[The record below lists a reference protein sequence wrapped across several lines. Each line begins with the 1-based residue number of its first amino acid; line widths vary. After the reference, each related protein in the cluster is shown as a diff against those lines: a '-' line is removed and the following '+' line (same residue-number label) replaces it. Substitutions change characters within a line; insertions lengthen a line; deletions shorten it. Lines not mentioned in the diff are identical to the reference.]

1 MPELPE
7 VEVVKRSLINKI
19 QNSVIKAVKIN
30 DSRLRY
36 KINRNEL
43 KKIIGLRLKKIKRRS
58 KYLLFFFNKDIVML
72 VHLGMTGKFFFINQ
86 KNSKFKTSFY
96 YNIQEEKD
104 KKHDRVIFYL
114 SKKQKLIYNDV
125 RKFGFIKFLNKANVD
140 QNFHLKNLGPEPL
153 NNKFDFIYFRN
164 YTARRKR
171 TAKDLLMDQ
180 KFVSGLGNIYVNE
193 ILFFSGVN
201 PKKEIQYLSD
211 LEIKNENQEKQVAI
225 KILRP
230 DIEKL
235 FNEELDAL
243 MLFAYIVENTITKAK
258 RLKLIEVVHLLRE
271 ITNIEMD
278 LRFEAAA
285 ANELYENTKLDKGFN
300 VPKIY
305 WNYTTKKY

>member
-7 VEVVKRSLINKI
+7 VEVVKRSLLNKI

-36 KINRNEL
+36 KINRNQL

-58 KYLLFFFNKDIVML
+58 KYLLFFFNRDIVML

-86 KNSKFKTSFY
+86 NNSKFKTSFY

-140 QNFHLKNLGPEPL
+140 QNLHLKNLGPEPL
-153 NNKFDFIYFRN
+153 NNKFDFIYFKN

-171 TAKDLLMDQ
+171 TVKELLMDQ

-211 LEIKNENQEKQVAI
+211 LEIKNIIKFTK
-225 KILRP
+225 KILFKAI
-230 DIEKL
+230 DLGGSSIKDFSSSSGKKGSYQQHFSVYGKKGENCAKKKC
-235 FNEELDAL
+235 NGN
-243 MLFAYIVENTITKAK
+243 IVKII
-258 RLKLIEVVHLLRE
+258 L
-271 ITNIEMD
+271 
-278 LRFEAAA
+278 
-285 ANELYENTKLDKGFN
+285 ANRASFYC
-300 VPKIY
+300 PKCQ
-305 WNYTTKKY
+305 K